1 MTEILP
7 DPYLYLHDP
16 EEYLSSVRSKFPSIQ
31 IDPKVSLGLGIMEF
45 KKPKRMRKELDK
57 EPTRFGACWF
67 GGQPFENG
75 REWPRSSDGTLLT
88 HIAQVDLGYESMNV
102 GDPGFIPT
110 GLPNEGIIQ
119 FFHDTQNMGEPE
131 DVEDLLNPPWAIRY
145 FVPENDE
152 VETFAFM
159 EPSGDAI
166 LSIPLMPLDIDG
178 FMNLKDQFSVDFRS
192 EEEAH
197 LYADFVELTE
207 FEIYNRLLRFEAQLP
222 DHRPEHPD
230 FIPDER
236 ISRMSGW
243 SACEI
248 REEYNGQLATLLP
261 LTDASDEH
269 VLLFEI
275 NPRTFP
281 TPGWFHERP
290 VQVWIR
296 RTDLDARN
304 FDHVWCLIR
313 TDA

>member
-1 MTEILP
+1 MAEELP
-7 DPYLYLHDP
+7 DPYLYLHEP
-16 EEYLSSVRSKFPSIQ
+16 EDYLASVQKKFASVQ
-31 IDPKVSLGLGIMEF
+31 IEPRVSLGLGPMEF
-45 KKPKRMRKELDK
+45 KSPEEMHEELEE
-57 EPTRFGACWF
+57 EPTRFGASWF
-67 GGQPFENG
+67 GGQPFDNG
-75 REWPRSSDGTLLT
+75 RSWPTDSEGTPLT

-102 GDPGFIPT
+102 GDPRFIPT

-131 DVEDLLNPPWAIRY
+131 DVVDSLNPPWAIRY
-145 FVPENDE
+145 FVPESDE
-152 VETFAFM
+152 VETFTLM
-159 EPSGDAI
+159 EPPQGSTP
-166 LSIPLMPLDIDG
+166 SIPLIPLDIDG
-178 FMNLKDQFSVDFRS
+178 FMNLKDQFSVDFAS
-192 EEEAH
+192 EEESD
-197 LYADFVELTE
+197 LYAAFVELTE
-207 FEIYNRLLRFEAQLP
+207 FEIYNRLLRYEAQLP
-222 DHRPEHPD
+222 EHRPEHPE

-248 REEYNGQLATLLP
+248 REEYNGQLAELLP
-261 LTDASDEH
+261 LHDELDEH

-290 VQVWIR
+290 LQVWIR
-296 RTDLDARN
+296 RVDLDARN

>member
-1 MTEILP
+1 MTEELP
-7 DPYLYLHDP
+7 DPYLFLHEPNDYLR
-16 EEYLSSVRSKFPSIQ
+16 SVQKKFPDVLIE
-31 IDPKVSLGLGIMEF
+31 PKVSLGLGAMEF
-45 KKPKRMRKELDK
+45 KNPKKMRKELER
-57 EPTRFGACWF
+57 EPTRFGASWF
-67 GGQPFENG
+67 GGRPFANG
-75 REWPRSSDGTLLT
+75 RPWPTGRGGTSLT

-102 GDPGFIPT
+102 GDPGFVPT

-131 DVEDLLNPPWAIRY
+131 DVEDPTNPPWAIRY

-152 VETFAFM
+152 VETFEFM
-159 EPSGDAI
+159 EPVEGSAR
-166 LSIPLMPLDIDG
+166 SVPLTPLDIDG
-178 FMNLKDQFSVDFRS
+178 FMNVKDQFSVDFAS
-192 EEEAH
+192 DAESD
-197 LYADFVELTE
+197 LYAEFVELTE
-207 FEIYNRLLRFEAQLP
+207 FEIYNRLLRFEARLP
-222 DHRPEHPD
+222 EHRPEHPE
-230 FIPDER
+230 FIPEER

-248 REEYNGQLATLLP
+248 RDEYNGHLTDLLP
-261 LTDASDEH
+261 LKDKSDEH

-296 RTDLDARN
+296 RTDLEARN
-304 FDHVWCLIR
+304 FDQVWCFIR